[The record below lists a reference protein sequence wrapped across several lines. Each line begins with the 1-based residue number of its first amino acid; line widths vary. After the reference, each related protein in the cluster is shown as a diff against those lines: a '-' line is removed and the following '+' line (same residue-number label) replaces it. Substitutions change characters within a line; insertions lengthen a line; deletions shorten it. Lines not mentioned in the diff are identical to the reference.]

1 MRLVRL
7 IERYLDHRWTSKWTE
22 WWKKCMTHLS
32 RVENIGSYIGL
43 LEVIFAH
50 FYKSARDNCKSFV
63 SRTFWYELLYD
74 LKRFIFFFFFFFSS
88 RDNIKEADVYF
99 GFSTWRRKRE
109 KILLDDDLFST
120 CGVGW
125 THLFFLLELIPCG
138 GIVSGR
144 FIYDSR
150 SVCGHCM
157 CNTLLTQ
164 DSQQD
169 LENASRLMLMR
180 NLIVKHSLELFQSI
194 NFILS
199 NILYKSH

>member
-1 MRLVRL
+1 MQKFRFANFLIRVIIRLETIYFL
-7 IERYLDHRWTSKWTE
+7 
-22 WWKKCMTHLS
+22 
-32 RVENIGSYIGL
+32 
-43 LEVIFAH
+43 
-50 FYKSARDNCKSFV
+50 
-63 SRTFWYELLYD
+63 
-74 LKRFIFFFFFFFSS
+74 FFFFFSS
-88 RDNIKEADVYF
+88 RDNVKEADVYF

-138 GIVSGR
+138 AIVSGR